1 MKKKN
6 TIGEIYHLTAQVP
19 AETSLIKH
27 YNSILLKTPE
37 SLNSGDVAMLIR
49 QGLFPEIAIP
59 KAIVMIKNNHSIG
72 DLYDYE
78 LLFNFAES
86 NVDLSTYKKSVEE
99 LINILVSDFTSVHFE
114 LESDKTDYLHSL
126 DLLKSRI

>member
-1 MKKKN
+1 MIKKN

-37 SLNSGDVAMLIR
+37 SLNISDIAMLIR

-59 KAIVMIKNNHSIG
+59 KAILMIKSNHSIG

-78 LLFNFAES
+78 LLINLAES
-86 NVDLSTYKKSVEE
+86 NVDLSTYKKSIKE
-99 LINILVSDFTSVHFE
+99 LINILTSDFTSISFE
-114 LESDKTDYLHSL
+114 LDSDKKDYLHSL